1 MTTKLSILTLLVAT
15 TFNAAAESPTTPI
28 DNLFDAMREHNG
40 DKLLAQ
46 FTGSAML
53 QRAKEDGSIHTS
65 DIQKFADALTHSKAY
80 LDEQL
85 LASEVHESGNLA
97 SVWTP
102 YVFYRD
108 KQISHCGVNSFQLV
122 KSNDGWKIH
131 YLIDNVF
138 QGDCE
143 SFRNTYGGE

>member
-1 MTTKLSILTLLVAT
+1 MKQSIKTLSIALVLITLPVVADEVT
-15 TFNAAAESPTTPI
+15 API
-28 DNLFDAMREHNG
+28 EHLFDAMREHNG

-46 FTGSAML
+46 FTDSAVL
-53 QRAKEDGSIHTS
+53 QRAQKDGTVRTTALS
-65 DIQKFADALTHSKAY
+65 KFADAISQSTSY

-85 LASEVHESGNLA
+85 LAKNIERSGNLA

-108 KQISHCGVNSFQLV
+108 KQISHCGVNSFQLIQTL
-122 KSNDGWKIH
+122 DGWKIH
-131 YLIDNVF
+131 YLIDNVY

-143 SFRNTYGGE
+143 QFIEQ